1 MNTRLRAIAA
11 ACATCADDR
20 RRRLCR
26 NARLRAAAA
35 ACACALLAGC
45 AEPRPSSV
53 ANACEIFSQ
62 KIHWYEAARDS
73 QQRWNIPMA
82 LLLAFVHQESSF
94 HATARPPRRRL
105 LGFIPWVRPSSAYGY
120 AQAVNHTWEEYKKE
134 TGRVLARRS
143 NFNDAM
149 DFIGWYNNKSVRE
162 LGLRRNDARRLY
174 LAYHEGRN
182 GYRRQSYNAKPWLL
196 KVAQKVQRR
205 KNAYD
210 RQLKTCDLKP
220 RPWYRKMFDWRL

>member
-1 MNTRLRAIAA
+1 MNARPRGKRQLHPAAAGQAAGSRRTNLRLRVIA
-11 ACATCADDR
+11 C
-20 RRRLCR
+20 
-26 NARLRAAAA
+26 

-45 AEPRPSSV
+45 AEPRPRSV

-105 LGFIPWVRPSSAYGY
+105 LGIIPWVRPSSAYGY
-120 AQAVNHTWEEYKKE
+120 AQAVDHTWKEYKKE
-134 TGRVLARRS
+134 TGRTLARRS

-210 RQLKTCDLKP
+210 KQLKTCDLKP